1 MSHMNANPSLIMLPT
16 RLKPLAALA
25 MLLERLERQRLEASA
40 EQYQRLVRELG
51 QLLAQAPMDDGLE
64 HLLRA
69 FPALSELYENQHYE
83 QAGLCRSPLERS
95 LNTELAATALLKS
108 LRDTRRH

>member
-1 MSHMNANPSLIMLPT
+1 MDANATPSLIMLPT

-25 MLLERLERQRLEASA
+25 MLLERLDRQPRQASA

-51 QLLAQAPMDDGLE
+51 QLLANTPMDDALE
-64 HLLRA
+64 NLLQA
-69 FPALSELYENQHYE
+69 FPALSEIYENQHYE

-95 LNTELAATALLKS
+95 LNTELAATALLKG